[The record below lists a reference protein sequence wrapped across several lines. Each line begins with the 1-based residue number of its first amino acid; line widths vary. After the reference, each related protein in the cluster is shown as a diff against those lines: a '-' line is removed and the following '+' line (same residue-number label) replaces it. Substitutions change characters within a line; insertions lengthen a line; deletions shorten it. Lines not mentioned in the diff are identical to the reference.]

1 MAGWNACFWLL
12 PLWRGGCCRE
22 VKNCV
27 KLSLPG
33 HGIRSRKDASESDS
47 DDEDMETSSE
57 EEKETREQG

>member
-1 MAGWNACFWLL
+1 MFLVVAIVAVVERL
-12 PLWRGGCCRE
+12 
-22 VKNCV
+22 KNCSN
-27 KLSLPG
+27 LSLPG